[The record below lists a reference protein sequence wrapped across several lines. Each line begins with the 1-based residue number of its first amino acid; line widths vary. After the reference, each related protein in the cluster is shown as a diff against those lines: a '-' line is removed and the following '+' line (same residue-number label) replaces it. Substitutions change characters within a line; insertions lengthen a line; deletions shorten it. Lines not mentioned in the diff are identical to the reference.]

1 MRLKKGLIKIWR
13 DLAKN
18 KTKQIKNK
26 PQNKGK
32 RLCTRRK
39 SVLMMG
45 LWRWANAKSTFLSA
59 NVLEVRYK
67 TTHFLIYTES
77 LVGQISCKLASQ
89 YQYKSGPNCD
99 ALAKS
104 LSRVLTCTGLS
115 V

>member
-1 MRLKKGLIKIWR
+1 MVYSHPSRELMRLKKGLIKIWR

-67 TTHFLIYTES
+67 TTHFLIYTEI
-77 LVGQISCKLASQ
+77 V
-89 YQYKSGPNCD
+89 
-99 ALAKS
+99 
-104 LSRVLTCTGLS
+104 SRPDFL
-115 V
+115 